1 MGKTNFLYFYTNFL
15 FQARSYRESSLEWL
29 KRSAPSVI
37 WGYVFRIAIC
47 WFSNSKDN
55 NLLTS
60 KCCLQIIKRY
70 IHRWETW
77 RCTWNWITRRR
88 REKRWLGKVLVSP
101 VLFPPPPQP
110 LGPPPQPPPLSH
122 LQLPHDC
129 QIWTGK
135 EQQTFFER
143 ISDLFP
149 RIAVIT
155 PPQTSNPFT
164 DLKPTF
170 NQGLQEILAR

>member
-1 MGKTNFLYFYTNFL
+1 MKEKWKWSVKLAFSIFVLFL
-15 FQARSYRESSLEWL
+15 FQARISLEWL

-37 WGYVFRIAIC
+37 WGYVFRITIQ
-47 WFSNSKDN
+47 NI
-55 NLLTS
+55 S

-110 LGPPPQPPPLSH
+110 LGPPPQPPLLSH